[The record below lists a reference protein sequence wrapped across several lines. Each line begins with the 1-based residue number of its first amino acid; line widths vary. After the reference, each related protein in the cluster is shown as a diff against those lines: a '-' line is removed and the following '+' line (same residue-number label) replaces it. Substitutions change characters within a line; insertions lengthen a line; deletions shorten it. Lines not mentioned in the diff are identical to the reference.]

1 MRSHATLS
9 STGYSILSDHRASSE
24 VILVD
29 AGSILIGSVPFLRR
43 ILSGGHLYVT
53 QKSLHFGHV
62 TSCSLTWL
70 YPRLSL
76 WIAVLFL
83 PGFCT
88 AGWIICQCPESYTFS
103 SQATVLFKKVDV
115 QELCPLES
123 FLFSAKKAISKCAC
137 NATTIQYWLTSIYQP
152 DPSCNKVSA
161 FSYSFSW
168 CYRTFHRAI
177 GMCWQRSIVETMVSD
192 DIKL

>member
-24 VILVD
+24 VTLVD

-43 ILSGGHLYVT
+43 ILSGGHFYVT

-62 TSCSLTWL
+62 TRWSFTWL
-70 YPRLSL
+70 YPRLIL
-76 WIAVLFL
+76 WIEVLFL

-123 FLFSAKKAISKCAC
+123 FFFFFSLHHLSRPFPNVPAMQPLSNIGLHQFISLIHPATKFGLFPTLSAGLIG
-137 NATTIQYWLTSIYQP
+137 LSIEP
-152 DPSCNKVSA
+152 
-161 FSYSFSW
+161 
-168 CYRTFHRAI
+168 
-177 GMCWQRSIVETMVSD
+177 
-192 DIKL
+192 